1 MTTSIFFAI
10 LVTSLATFLSR
21 FLGVITSEN
30 IKENSKIF
38 RWFNCL
44 AYSTLAAL
52 IARIIILPSGVLSE
66 VDYLIRF
73 TFLFLTLCS
82 SSFYAFSNQLDRV
95 AVIVNDGVV
104 LESDIQL
111 KVREYKKNAA
121 LEGQSIPGDE
131 ALRETVVEQ
140 LILDE
145 LQLQIADRVGIKI
158 SDEELNL
165 TLKTLAQQNNLSL
178 EDFIS
183 FVENQGDSYAQ
194 LREDVKKGLKIQKE
208 GQKMQLESWAK
219 LIIEDLHHVSEIFGS
234 NNNAYK
240 ESLDQAM
247 EKIESKCETPS
258 SKLIEQVTEENNVEE
273 FGFKL
278 ALNHRETFKEKKNSS
293 EALLSKEKIQS
304 KKKLIDLENQQQE
317 SFQQYL
323 EQYL

>member
-1 MTTSIFFAI
+1 M
-10 LVTSLATFLSR
+10 
-21 FLGVITSEN
+21 
-30 IKENSKIF
+30 
-38 RWFNCL
+38 
-44 AYSTLAAL
+44 
-52 IARIIILPSGVLSE
+52 
-66 VDYLIRF
+66 DYLIRF
-73 TFLFLTLCS
+73 SFLFLTLCS
-82 SSFYAFSNQLDRV
+82 FSFYAFSNQLDRV

-194 LREDVKKGLKIQKE
+194 LREDVRKGLKIQR
-208 GQKMQLESWAK
+208 
-219 LIIEDLHHVSEIFGS
+219 V
-234 NNNAYK
+234 
-240 ESLDQAM
+240 
-247 EKIESKCETPS
+247 
-258 SKLIEQVTEENNVEE
+258 
-273 FGFKL
+273 
-278 ALNHRETFKEKKNSS
+278 
-293 EALLSKEKIQS
+293 
-304 KKKLIDLENQQQE
+304 
-317 SFQQYL
+317 
-323 EQYL
+323 